1 MSAHPVT
8 NVSEPKSQTNGP
20 LKELPEHLNSLFQK
34 SVTDLDQSQRTLLM
48 DLLEEYKDVFA
59 QNEFDLGSFTD
70 IEHSIDTGFAP
81 PIKQRMRRTPLD
93 FVQVEENHLQ
103 TMLEA
108 GIIKQSNSEWASLP
122 VLVRKKD
129 GKVRWCIDYRKLN
142 SVTKKDVYPLP
153 LIEECIDTLS
163 GNEWFSK
170 LDANSA
176 YYQIKVK
183 ESDKDKTAFI
193 TKHGLFQFTRMSFG
207 LGNAPSTYARVMN
220 LALRGLTWNI
230 MLAFLDDILVMGK
243 SFKDH
248 WNNLQIVFDRFR
260 QHGLKLNARKCLLF
274 QKEVEFLGRKVNKTG
289 LAIEDQYIEAVKN

>member
-1 MSAHPVT
+1 M
-8 NVSEPKSQTNGP
+8 
-20 LKELPEHLNSLFQK
+20 
-34 SVTDLDQSQRTLLM
+34 
-48 DLLEEYKDVFA
+48 
-59 QNEFDLGSFTD
+59 
-70 IEHSIDTGFAP
+70 
-81 PIKQRMRRTPLD
+81 
-93 FVQVEENHLQ
+93 Q

-108 GIIKQSNSEWASLP
+108 GIIKQSNSKWASLP

-170 LDANSA
+170 LEANSA

-220 LALRGLTWNI
+220 LVLRGLTWNI

-248 WNNLQIVFDRFR
+248 WNNLQIVFDRYR
-260 QHGLKLNARKCLLF
+260 QYGLKLNARKCLLF
-274 QKEVEFLGRKVNKTG
+274 QKELEFLGRKVNKTG
-289 LAIEDQYIEAVKN
+289 LAIGDQYIEAVKNWKTPATTKEIETFLVFANYHRTFIKGYAKMASPLNRLTGKKPYMWGQEQQDDFF

>member
-1 MSAHPVT
+1 M
-8 NVSEPKSQTNGP
+8 
-20 LKELPEHLNSLFQK
+20 
-34 SVTDLDQSQRTLLM
+34 
-48 DLLEEYKDVFA
+48 
-59 QNEFDLGSFTD
+59 
-70 IEHSIDTGFAP
+70 
-81 PIKQRMRRTPLD
+81 
-93 FVQVEENHLQ
+93 
-103 TMLEA
+103 
-108 GIIKQSNSEWASLP
+108 
-122 VLVRKKD
+122 
-129 GKVRWCIDYRKLN
+129 
-142 SVTKKDVYPLP
+142 TKKDVYPLP

-207 LGNAPSTYARVMN
+207 LCNAPSTYASVMN
-220 LALRGLTWNI
+220 IGLRGLTWNI
-230 MLAFLDDILVMGK
+230 VLAFLDDILVMGK

-260 QHGLKLNARKCLLF
+260 QYGLKLKETKCLLF

-289 LAIEDQYIEAVKN
+289 LAIGDQYIEAVKNWKTPATAKEIEKFLGFANYHRTPLKAMPRWHPP